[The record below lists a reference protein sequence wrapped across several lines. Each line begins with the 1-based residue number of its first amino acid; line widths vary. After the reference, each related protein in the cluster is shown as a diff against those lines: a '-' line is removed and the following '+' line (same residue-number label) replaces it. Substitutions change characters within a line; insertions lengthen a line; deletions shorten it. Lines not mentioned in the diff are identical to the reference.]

1 MKLDESARLYLADYY
16 LLEQARSGAHR
27 YLDEIANKLAAAV
40 RQELKTRGDLSVTFG
55 EYVQK
60 DGGYVSF
67 YVKKIDL
74 PGLDQFGEWKYSV
87 VYSDAMRTE
96 RLSDPTK
103 CRIYGFTAKS
113 NAAQAKAVARVAQ
126 ELGLPDPYLNEEYD
140 LLGGTL
146 DEVVDMLSRAFTERI
161 DNHVQA
167 VETLSRQSAGQVG

>member
-1 MKLDESARLYLADYY
+1 MTVDTSARLYLADYY
-16 LLEQARSGAHR
+16 LLEQARAGAHR
-27 YLDEIANKLAAAV
+27 YLDEVANRLAAAV
-40 RQELKTRGDLSVTFG
+40 RQELKTRSELPLVFG

-67 YVKKIDL
+67 YVNKLNL

-113 NAAQAKAVARVAQ
+113 NAAQAKALVHAAH
-126 ELGLPDPYLNEEYD
+126 ELGLPDPYLNEEFD
-140 LLGGTL
+140 LLSGTL
-146 DEVVDMLSRAFTERI
+146 DEVVDTLVRAFTERL
-161 DNHVQA
+161 DNHIQT
-167 VETLSRQSAGQVG
+167 VEKLSLEATARTE